1 MEDTERQFVEN
12 QIVESFNEQKEELM
26 TILSL
31 DHLPDYVIQKDK
43 ILEIQFPARG
53 ITGTVVFNTETKQVE
68 SIKYYTLDP
77 VIHTIKL

>member
-1 MEDTERQFVEN
+1 MKTIEKQAEDDQMEDTERQFVEN

-53 ITGTVVFNTETKQVE
+53 ITGTVGRA
-68 SIKYYTLDP
+68 LHGP
-77 VIHTIKL
+77 VD